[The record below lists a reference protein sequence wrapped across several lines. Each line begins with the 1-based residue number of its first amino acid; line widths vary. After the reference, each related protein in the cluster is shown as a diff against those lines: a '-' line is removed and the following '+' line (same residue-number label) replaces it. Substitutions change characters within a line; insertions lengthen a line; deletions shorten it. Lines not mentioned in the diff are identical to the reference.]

1 MKNHYFQVH
10 THSSE
15 LNKVNKSSLHNGG
28 GTKLKSRELKMVRT
42 MIIVLCGFLFTTGPL
57 AICCI
62 VSFSHNERNLH
73 FIMRGLVVMSTF
85 NSILNPIFYFCRIP
99 EMSNKLKKMLQELT
113 SCCNN
118 ENMHQGSQSATYRRR
133 FSSFQV
139 RLHWI
144 PGFYSA
150 ADANNKKNKKN
161 RNNFDESSNSTQTNT
176 NRNKVL
182 QKSNECTLD
191 EL

>member
-1 MKNHYFQVH
+1 M
-10 THSSE
+10 
-15 LNKVNKSSLHNGG
+15 
-28 GTKLKSRELKMVRT
+28 
-42 MIIVLCGFLFTTGPL
+42 
-57 AICCI
+57 
-62 VSFSHNERNLH
+62 
-73 FIMRGLVVMSTF
+73 GLVVMSTL

-99 EMSNKLKKMLQELT
+99 EMSKKLKKMLQELT

-118 ENMHQGSQSATYRRR
+118 DIMHRGSESATYRRR

-150 ADANNKKNKKN
+150 ADANNRKNKRKN
-161 RNNFDESSNSTQTNT
+161 KFEDSSDSTQTNT
-176 NRNKVL
+176 NRNRVQ